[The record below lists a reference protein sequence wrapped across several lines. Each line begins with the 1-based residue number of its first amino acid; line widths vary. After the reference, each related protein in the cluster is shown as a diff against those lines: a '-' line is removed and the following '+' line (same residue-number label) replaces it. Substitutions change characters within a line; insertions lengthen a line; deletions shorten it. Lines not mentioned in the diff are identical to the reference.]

1 MIRLVGLLRR
11 ALGDPVS
18 LSLRAWAA
26 ALPLVMIDAFS
37 IDFLVLPNAQIDA
50 SMAQAAIAAMGYA
63 IGGLWLV
70 LARPLLRL
78 VKQPWL
84 LALAAWG
91 AVGATWGGAVAW
103 WSRSVSSD
111 ASVVESMGIGATLL
125 ATAAM
130 SVVFACFIAI
140 VLHAHRQ
147 AQVASVEAL
156 EAASR
161 YRRASEHMSAV
172 QMNAR
177 LGFRAW
183 IDEVLQPTIDA
194 LRRDVDVRGP
204 RAAPRVDEVREQVV
218 RAASRRLHPRTVAL
232 GPHVAL
238 GSVLEAYGFADHLEV
253 KLSGEMPTEVT
264 ACLARCL
271 DVLLSKHRAG
281 PVHVRLHQDLG
292 HVRLHVTGVPDS
304 VVAAGPEVLA
314 RVQNL
319 DGTVEMADGGL
330 DICMP
335 LRGHERVEVD
345 QAQVVRYQDI
355 DVYVWV
361 AGALALLTGIVLAL
375 LGGSVLS
382 VVLGGLAVIV
392 GAIVVRILPVWWIV
406 DRTDPV
412 RIGAGVVSVALAA
425 GGISGLVTFV
435 WAVTADDL
443 SRAEGVIVFWLAN
456 AVVAAV
462 VIVVVVLIRAQ
473 VRSWEARVD
482 YAEQMSAAALLR
494 ARSAIGEVDRFRE
507 DVASSLHSHVQARL
521 IVAASRLEDPRGGDV
536 CYAQRALLAIQ
547 DEDIAHL
554 RRLVDGGVNSPHSLS
569 ALADAFADIDVLM
582 DLDDGF
588 AGQEGGAVVEVVHEA
603 IVNAVRHGGASQVRV
618 EVTSLEGDWLVT
630 VADDGSGP
638 AEPVHS
644 GLGLSLVDAA
654 SRGRWALTGDDC
666 VGALL
671 SVRVRK

>member
-50 SMAQAAIAAMGYA
+50 SMAQAAIAATGYA

-84 LALAAWG
+84 LTLAAWG
-91 AVGATWGGAVAW
+91 AVGATWGGAVVW

-130 SVVFACFIAI
+130 SIVFACFVAI

-194 LRRDVDVRGP
+194 LGRDVDMRGP

-253 KLSGEMPTEVT
+253 QLQGEMPTEVT

-281 PVHVRLHQDLG
+281 PVHVLLHHNLG
-292 HVRLHVTGVPDS
+292 HVRLRVSGVPDS
-304 VVAAGPEVLA
+304 MVAAGPEVLA

-319 DGTVEMADGGL
+319 DGTVEMADGGIE
-330 DICMP
+330 ICLP
-335 LRGHERVEVD
+335 LSGHERVDVD
-345 QAQVVRYQDI
+345 QARVVRSRDI
-355 DVYVWV
+355 DIYVWV

-375 LGGSVLS
+375 LGGSVMS
-382 VVLGGLAVIV
+382 IVLGALAVIV
-392 GAIVVRILPVWWIV
+392 GAIVVRVLPVWWIV
-406 DRTDPV
+406 DREDLGQ
-412 RIGAGVVSVALAA
+412 RGVGVMALALAA
-425 GGISGLVTFV
+425 GGISGLVTAV
-435 WAVTADDL
+435 WVVTSGVPARAD
-443 SRAEGVIVFWLAN
+443 GVVVFWLAN
-456 AVVAAV
+456 SVAVAV

-473 VRSWEARVD
+473 VRSWEERVD
-482 YAEQMSAAALLR
+482 YAEKMSAAALLR
-494 ARSAIGEVDRFRE
+494 ARSVIGEVDRFRE

-536 CYAQRALLAIQ
+536 HGAQRALLAIQ

-554 RRLVDGGVNSPHSLS
+554 RRLVDGGVSSPHSLS
-569 ALADAFADIDVLM
+569 ALADAFADVDVLM
-582 DLDDGF
+582 QLDEGF
-588 AGQEGGAVVEVVHEA
+588 AHEESGAVVEVVHEA

-618 EVTSLEGDWLVT
+618 EVTSQEGDWLVT

-666 VGALL
+666 AGALL